1 MEHIG
6 NYLDKYRH
14 MIAEHDAQ
22 KQIFSVVDSLQ
33 VALTEQGRQ
42 IKQLEDVCRT
52 AQKVIDDELKALNE
66 RIAQYENDKH

>member
-22 KQIFSVVDSLQ
+22 QQLFGVVDSLQ
-33 VALTEQGRQ
+33 VALTQQGADIERC
-42 IKQLEDVCRT
+42 KKVCEDALARLE
-52 AQKVIDDELKALNE
+52 AIEKL
-66 RIAQYENDKH
+66 YEDNKD

>member
-22 KQIFSVVDSLQ
+22 VALSAAVDSLQ
-33 VALTEQGRQ
+33 TALIDQGKAIEDCKKACQ
-42 IKQLEDVCRT
+42 EALEGLEAMKKQY
-52 AQKVIDDELKALNE
+52 AHN
-66 RIAQYENDKH
+66 